1 MERWA
6 RLDGKR
12 TEKCLFDLHR
22 FLSQQ
27 KNGSFCCFFL
37 SKFFCPDTWLV
48 FVLNNC
54 LFEKDN
60 SKTVLALRKKILVA
74 GSMLED
80 ILDLGLSV
88 EEKSSQELDLLAKRM
103 SSRMSTYESG
113 L

>member
-1 MERWA
+1 ME
-6 RLDGKR
+6 
-12 TEKCLFDLHR
+12 
-22 FLSQQ
+22 S
-27 KNGSFCCFFL
+27 GSFCCVFL

-60 SKTVLALRKKILVA
+60 SKNSKTVLALLKKILVA

-88 EEKSSQELDLLAKRM
+88 EEKSSQELDLLAKTM
-103 SSRMSTYESG
+103 SLRMSTYESG